1 MILNAIVAGEEHTGI
16 PLVILHGLM
25 GSADNWRSAVK
36 AWGRERHVIALDLR
50 NHGRSP
56 HTDVMNYADMA
67 ADVAETLATLNV
79 NYFDLLGHSMGGKT
93 AIALACAYPA
103 LIHRLII
110 EDIAPVNY
118 RHEHRDIFQAMRA
131 VADST
136 IKERREADKIMQSFL
151 PDLATRQFIATNL
164 VRDEDGLLRWRV
176 ALDDIIREYPKI
188 SDTPL
193 EERHEEENNEGRTR
207 GHFEQP
213 TLLIKGEHSS
223 YVTPEGIEATRKIF
237 PDLTIETLP
246 TGHWVHAEKFSAFK
260 SIVDDF
266 LNR

>member
-1 MILNAIVAGEEHTGI
+1 MILNAIVAGEEHTGF

-56 HTDVMNYADMA
+56 HTSAMNYADMA
-67 ADVAETLATLNV
+67 ADVVETLATLDV
-79 NYFDLLGHSMGGKT
+79 RQFDLLGHSMGGKT

-103 LIHRLII
+103 LIHRLVI

-118 RHEHRDIFQAMRA
+118 RHEHRDIFEAMQA
-131 VADST
+131 VAGAR
-136 IKERREADKIMQSFL
+136 IKERREADMIMQPFL
-151 PDLATRQFIATNL
+151 TDLGTRQFIATNL
-164 VRDEDGLLRWRV
+164 VRDEEGLLRWRV
-176 ALDDIIREYPKI
+176 ALENIIQEYPKI

-193 EERHEEENNEGRTR
+193 NGSHGEQIAGR
-207 GHFEQP
+207 FEQP
-213 TLLIKGEHSS
+213 TLLVMGEHSS
-223 YVTPEGIEATRKIF
+223 YVTPEGIKAARQIF
-237 PDLTIETLP
+237 PELTIERLP
-246 TGHWVHAEKFSAFK
+246 TGHWVHAEKFTAFK
-260 SIVDDF
+260 SIVDNF